1 MYKQTTSMQ
10 AIQAKKLAA
19 LLAAKPELYQQYLP
33 ALAGLGEVGKEYLRY
48 YRAPRLARKLA
59 RTRPKANGLVELPE
73 GVRLL
78 LYKHPLPG
86 EAQAR
91 LAYEYV
97 LAQFVRFL
105 EQRDKAVAENESAGH
120 VLLWFPLEAP
130 DDPRAWLEE
139 RWQDFLKELTS
150 AQGLRQTFVLA
161 LNSAKLA
168 DGAGFSTL
176 DVPIFNDSHALT
188 IAGLYWLGMEKG
200 LEVNRRRLQKGKA
213 KKAQDFEKKVR
224 EGFKAIKE
232 ELSKGYKKLV
242 KKLIKKQPKPIE
254 DLKKL
259 ADGYKSR
266 FKIIR
271 EVLKQDDLQRLPELL
286 ERHLQRHHEVK
297 EAARGYGATAQEQLN
312 SAHKD
317 IFPKIVWEMVRLAEG
332 KYQPYSLPPLLS
344 VEPFSSGL
352 RKAGDAHEG
361 FCYSCGKDLAKG
373 DPRFK
378 SRRLLFEAPEQRA
391 QSAGSG
397 GPVDVCAVCA
407 GLSLLGPVKLA
418 EETLVVRLGGQGEV
432 RKEAQRALE
441 QQVLNELGASAGDY
455 IALRATERDKEDKK
469 KGKPAPTV
477 WGRKQYAIAKLAT
490 TLHPEVFRRG
500 LEAYLYDKGRE
511 IRLRPSTLFATAA
524 LARAYRQEIRLG
536 NDLNRR
542 LGRAIRHFD
551 QGKWVF
557 GEYELLL
564 GFTEGG
570 FDANELPTIG
580 REVEES
586 RGNLLE
592 VLMEEGGQAVREAQ
606 KQRHVVGYAS
616 LLYAFTEEARRA
628 LRDRE
633 DLRQEDKDRE
643 LKKLVQLA
651 DAEPALFLNRAVA
664 ARTTPEGAEGYGY
677 DGVRL
682 YWDERHQYG
691 YRWAKELLEAVE
703 REYGQ
708 NLQREGNEENNGRPS
723 RFLSLRPEDLAAVH
737 GWLRT
742 QYPSPADWRSFLYQT
757 KLFLFTRYPRLL
769 QD

>member
-1 MYKQTTSMQ
+1 MRKNVTSPNLAREML
-10 AIQAKKLAA
+10 ARKLAA
-19 LLAAKPELYQQYLP
+19 LIAANPAQNQQYIA
-33 ALAGLGEVGKEYLRY
+33 ALAGIGGPGGEFLHY
-48 YRAPRLARKLA
+48 YRAPRLARELERA
-59 RTRPKANGLVELPE
+59 RITAAPQPVPILPE
-73 GVRLL
+73 GARLL

-97 LAQFVRFL
+97 LAEFVRFL
-105 EQRDKAVAENESAGH
+105 EQSDKAVAENESAGH
-120 VLLWFPLEAP
+120 VLLWFPSEAP
-130 DDPRAWLEE
+130 SDPGIWLEE
-139 RWQDFLKELTS
+139 RWRAYLEELTS
-150 AQGLRQTFVLA
+150 AQGFRQTFALA

-168 DGAGFSTL
+168 GGAGFSTL
-176 DVPIFNDSHALT
+176 ETPIFSRPHALS
-188 IAGLYWLGMEKG
+188 IAGLYWLAMQKG
-200 LEVNRRRLQKGKA
+200 LVVNRRDLEEADELLAKASEEPDA
-213 KKAQDFEKKVR
+213 KKAKELRK
-224 EGFKAIKE
+224 KE
-232 ELSKGYKKLV
+232 EGKRKKARAFQEQVRAGFERLV
-242 KKLIKKQPKPIE
+242 SQSP
-254 DLKKL
+254 D
-259 ADGYKSR
+259 SR
-266 FKIIR
+266 TSQTIR
-271 EVLKQDDLQRLPELL
+271 AVLGEDDLQTLPTRLKAHNPQLYRQVE
-286 ERHLQRHHEVK
+286 H
-297 EAARGYGATAQEQLN
+297 AARGYGATAREQLN
-312 SAHKD
+312 SARGD
-317 IFPKIVWEMVRLAEG
+317 IFPKIVWEMVRLAERE
-332 KYQPYSLPPLLS
+332 YELYPLPPLLAA
-344 VEPFSSGL
+344 VPFASGL
-352 RKAGDAHEG
+352 RQAGDAHG
-361 FCYSCGKDLAKG
+361 RFCYSCGKALAKG

-391 QSAGSG
+391 QSAGSS

-407 GLSLLGPVKLA
+407 GLSLLGPVKLTG
-418 EETLVVRLGGQGEV
+418 ETQVVRLGGRGEV
-432 RKEAQRALE
+432 REEAQRALE
-441 QQVLNELGASAGDY
+441 RQVLNELGASAGDY
-455 IALRATERDKEDKK
+455 IALRATESDKN
-469 KGKPAPTV
+469 GKPAPTV
-477 WGRKQYAIAKLAT
+477 WGRKQYAIAKLAIT
-490 TLHPEVFRRG
+490 FHPEVFRRG

-511 IRLRPSTLFATAA
+511 VRLRPSTLFATAA

-586 RGNLLE
+586 RGNLSE

-606 KQRHVVGYAS
+606 KQRHIVGYAS
-616 LLYAFTEEARRA
+616 LLYAFTEETRRA
-628 LRDRE
+628 LRDRK
-633 DLRQEDKDRE
+633 DLDQEAKDRE

-691 YRWAKELLEAVE
+691 YRWSKELLEAVD

-708 NLQREGNEENNGRPS
+708 NQQREGNEEINGRPA